1 VHWSQSLRFCAS
13 AVLTVSAVELTIG
26 VIYIRATWVQHP
38 THTMEF
44 TLTKNSPRNTSLSG
58 PGVVYTVSTPTFGR
72 STVVARNGVPVA
84 EIEYHTVGNTIL
96 RMGGRSIVM
105 DDFLQ
110 KSGILGG

>member
-1 VHWSQSLRFCAS
+1 M
-13 AVLTVSAVELTIG
+13 LTVSAVELTIG

-38 THTMEF
+38 TYTMEF

-110 KSGILGG
+110 KSGILGR